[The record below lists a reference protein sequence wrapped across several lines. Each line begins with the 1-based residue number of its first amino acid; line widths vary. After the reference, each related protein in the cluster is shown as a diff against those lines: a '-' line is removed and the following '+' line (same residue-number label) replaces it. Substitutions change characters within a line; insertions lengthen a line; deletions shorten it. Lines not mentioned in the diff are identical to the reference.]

1 VTDDGETSGRELTA
15 SWEALAAVEMIEA
28 GLGLL
33 PPDDDTPPGYYV
45 VLLLLSAGLERLLK
59 LVLLIATVHESG
71 WPSGYKDDRLYF
83 GKSHDLVALAR
94 SVAEC
99 SSGLAEER
107 QGVLHRACEDGA
119 LLANVMKTLG
129 DFAARDRYFWLDVAV
144 GEGNLDDAAR
154 GPAEV
159 VWQELEL
166 AAIDAIDLHY
176 QRWQKG
182 TQRVVNRE
190 LTREI
195 RAYLQAVALLLTT
208 GDLSGIAVGVEDAVA
223 GFASWS

>member
-1 VTDDGETSGRELTA
+1 MSGRELTA
-15 SWEALAAVEMIEA
+15 SWEARAAVEMIEA

-33 PPDDDTPPGYYV
+33 PPDNDTPPGYYV

-71 WPSGYKDDRLYF
+71 WPNGYKDSRLYF
-83 GKSHDLVALAR
+83 RKSHNLVALAR
-94 SVAEC
+94 AVAKC

-107 QGVLHRACEDGA
+107 QDVLHRACENGA

-129 DFAARDRYFWLDVAV
+129 DFAARDRYYWLDVAV
-144 GEGNLDDAAR
+144 GEDNLDDSAR

-166 AAIDAIDLHY
+166 TAMDAIGLGN
-176 QRWQKG
+176 QRWQGG
-182 TQRVVNRE
+182 TQRIVNGA
-190 LTREI
+190 LTQEI
-195 RAYLQAVALLLTT
+195 REYLRALALALTT